1 MLFSSKGKHRRPSKA
16 VRIATL
22 AGVTGAAVAAPLM
35 GATSASAASVATWDA
50 VAQCESGG
58 NWSINT
64 GNGYYGGLQ
73 FSQSS
78 WAAAGGLQYAS
89 RADLA
94 TKAQQIATAERLLD
108 LQGPGA
114 WACAGAGGLTNDGVD
129 PGVDTGSSSSTE
141 KSGSTQQQSA
151 PAAPKQQSQ
160 PTRQAQPK
168 QERTE
173 APAASRSAAPRAEA
187 KKTVTTP
194 TGKKV
199 KKGDGEYKVVS
210 GDSLSKIAADRNVEG
225 GWQKLFE
232 LNKDIVEN
240 ADLIYPGQQLHL
252 TK

>member
-1 MLFSSKGKHRRPSKA
+1 MLLSSKGKHRRPSRA

-22 AGVTGAAVAAPLM
+22 AGVTGAAVAVPLM
-35 GATSASAASVATWDA
+35 GATGASAASVDTWDA

-78 WAAAGGLQYAS
+78 WAAAGGTQYAA

-94 TKAQQIATAERLLD
+94 TKDQQIAVAEKLLD

-129 PGVDTGSSSSTE
+129 PGVDTGSAKNGDT
-141 KSGSTQQQSA
+141 A
-151 PAAPKQQSQ
+151 PKAAPERGTEQ
-160 PTRQAQPK
+160 PATRSEK
-168 QERTE
+168 RT
-173 APAASRSAAPRAEA
+173 APE
-187 KKTVTTP
+187 KTVTTP
-194 TGKKV
+194 TGEKV
-199 KKGDGEYKVVS
+199 EKGDGEYKVKA
-210 GDSLSKIAADRNVEG
+210 GDTLSRIAGAEKVEG

-232 LNKDIVEN
+232 LNGDIVDD
-240 ADLIYPGQQLHL
+240 ADLIFPGQQLHL
-252 TK
+252 K